1 MGRRTHERDGATV
14 GSAQPERSE
23 GAAPPGADDAAR
35 TRGRLGWFLC
45 WAVVFADLG
54 TSVYYTP
61 GILFQQPGV
70 GPHAA
75 IFVGLTLIVF
85 IMLTRMYGEVAVR
98 YPGGGGVVTVAAN
111 AIHPFAGVLGG
122 MLILVDYFLTA
133 ALSAL
138 SGIIYLS
145 DVIPAIHATAT
156 IVLITVL
163 AIVLLGLLNLIG
175 VSESAKVN
183 STFATIAALSQLA
196 VVLSVIVS
204 VGPAHLIADLP
215 RVLNGPRLTP
225 LLVLTG
231 YAGAFLAFSGL
242 ESISQLSPVMAEP
255 RRQTTRLAMRLV
267 VLSMVVTSPLLTLW
281 STTVLRITDKTDPN
295 QVISLLAGQVV
306 GRPLEIEVA
315 LSAAL
320 LLVFASNTAIIGSY
334 HVFIALARLG
344 FLPRVIEQRNRLR
357 GTPHWAILIVVAIPV
372 AVLVAT
378 GGSASILG
386 DLYAF
391 GLLGAFTLTCISL
404 DIVRWHE
411 RHPVADPARGK
422 RVANPDAAGIETPHV
437 GRVTFALGVLT
448 TVLVTVAWTTNL
460 FAKPLATVFG
470 GGVTVIG
477 LLIAAATYTLGRR
490 HGRPFVFP
498 QVARQGYPVIFLSRG
513 RRAHPPATVL
523 AILPRE
529 AAQVGPLVTAA
540 NRAAADGPIVF
551 VQRGTSDPL
560 TRPPGLF
567 EIVNPYLNDEAA
579 QASFARAEALARRQ
593 GLNHRYLYLPSTAA
607 GSDAVASFWRA
618 LRPNETLAVAGDEDL
633 VSGIPSARVRRI
645 VEDGTPI
652 LHLMTRPQ
660 EGTASETGT
669 NESAAPAPSDA

>member
-1 MGRRTHERDGATV
+1 
-14 GSAQPERSE
+14 
-23 GAAPPGADDAAR
+23 
-35 TRGRLGWFLC
+35 
-45 WAVVFADLG
+45 
-54 TSVYYTP
+54 
-61 GILFQQPGV
+61 
-70 GPHAA
+70 
-75 IFVGLTLIVF
+75 
-85 IMLTRMYGEVAVR
+85 MLTRMYGEVAVR

-477 LLIAAATYTLGRR
+477 LLIAAATYTRGRR
-490 HGRPFVFP
+490 RGRPFVFP
-498 QVARQGYPVIFLSRG
+498 QVARQGYPVLFLARG

-523 AILPRE
+523 AILPRQTARI
-529 AAQVGPLVTAA
+529 AALVGAA
-540 NRAAADGPIVF
+540 NAAAAGGPIVF
-551 VQRGTSDPL
+551 VQHGTTTPL
-560 TRPPGLF
+560 DRPPGLF

-579 QASFARAEALARRQ
+579 QAAFSQAEGLARRQ
-593 GLNHRYLYLPSTAA
+593 GLNHRYLYLPRTA
-607 GSDAVASFWRA
+607 GPDAVAAFWRT
-618 LRPNETLAVAGDEDL
+618 LRPEETLVVAGDEDL
-633 VSGIPSARVRRI
+633 VSAIPSARVRRT
-645 VEDGTPI
+645 EEGGATI

-660 EGTASETGT
+660 D
-669 NESAAPAPSDA
+669 ESATAFTAGQGPVRG

>member
-1 MGRRTHERDGATV
+1 MQEDTVVADVNRT
-14 GSAQPERSE
+14 
-23 GAAPPGADDAAR
+23 DAASGEPPVNDEAAQ
-35 TRGRLGWFLC
+35 TKGRLGWFLC

-61 GILFQQPGV
+61 GILYQQPGV
-70 GPHAA
+70 GAHAA

-85 IMLTRMYGEVAVR
+85 IMLTRKYGEVAVR
-98 YPGGGGVVTVAAN
+98 YPGGGGVVTVAAT

-145 DVIPAIHATAT
+145 DVVPAIHATGT
-156 IVLITVL
+156 IILISVGAL
-163 AIVLLGLLNLIG
+163 VLLGLLNLVG
-175 VSESAKVN
+175 VSESATVN
-183 STFATIAALSQLA
+183 STFATVAALSQLA
-196 VVLSVIVS
+196 VVLSVIVV
-204 VGPAHLIADLP
+204 VGPVQLIADLP
-215 RVLNGPRLTP
+215 RVFTGPRLTP

-344 FLPRVIEQRNRLR
+344 FLPRVIEQRNTVR
-357 GTPHWAILIVVAIPV
+357 GTPHWAILTVVAIPV

-378 GGSASILG
+378 QGSASVLG

-391 GLLGAFTLTCISL
+391 GLLGAFTLTCLSL

-411 RHPVADPARGK
+411 RHPVADPATGT
-422 RVANPDAAGIETPHV
+422 RVRDPEEAGVRAPHV
-437 GRVTFALGVLT
+437 GRVTFALGVVT
-448 TVLVTVAWTTNL
+448 TALVALAWGTNL
-460 FAKPLATVFG
+460 VAKPLATEFG
-470 GGVTVIG
+470 GGVTALG
-477 LLIAAATYTLGRR
+477 LLIAFATYTLGRR
-490 HGRPFVFP
+490 RGRPFVFP
-498 QVARQGYPVIFLSRG
+498 QVARQGYPVLFLARG

-523 AILPRE
+523 AILPRQT
-529 AAQVGPLVTAA
+529 AQIGALVGVA
-540 NRAAADGPIVF
+540 NAAAAGGPIVF
-551 VQRGTSDPL
+551 VQRGTTTPL
-560 TRPPGLF
+560 DQPPGLF

-579 QASFARAEALARRQ
+579 QAAFSQAEGLARRQ
-593 GLNHRYLYLPSTAA
+593 GLNHRYLYLPSTA
-607 GSDAVASFWRA
+607 GPDAVAAFWRT
-618 LRPNETLAVAGDEDL
+618 LRPEETLVVAGDEDL
-633 VSGIPSARVRRI
+633 VSAIPSARVRRT
-645 VEDGTPI
+645 ETGGTTI
-652 LHLMTRPQ
+652 LHLMTR
-660 EGTASETGT
+660 SHD
-669 NESAAPAPSDA
+669 ESATAFTAGQGPVRG

>member
-1 MGRRTHERDGATV
+1 MADGNRQSV
-14 GSAQPERSE
+14 GSD
-23 GAAPPGADDAAR
+23 APPANDEAAH
-35 TRGRLGWFLC
+35 TKGRLGWFLC

-70 GPHAA
+70 GAHAA
-75 IFVGLTLIVF
+75 LFVGLTLLVF
-85 IMLTRMYGEVAVR
+85 ILLTRKYGEVAVR
-98 YPGGGGVVTVAAN
+98 YPGGGGVVTVAAT

-145 DVIPAIHATAT
+145 DVIPALHATAT
-156 IVLITVL
+156 IVLITVG

-183 STFATIAALSQLA
+183 STFATVAALSQLA
-196 VVLSVIVS
+196 VVFSVIVS

-215 RVLNGPRLTP
+215 RVLNGPHLTP

-242 ESISQLSPVMAEP
+242 ESISQLSPVMAAP
-255 RRQTTRLAMRLV
+255 RRQTTRRAMRLV
-267 VLSMVVTSPLLTLW
+267 VLSMIVTSPLLTLW

-344 FLPRVIEQRNRLR
+344 FLPRVIEHRNKLR
-357 GTPHWAILIVVAIPV
+357 GTPHWAILTVVAIPV

-378 GGSASILG
+378 GGSASVLG

-391 GLLGAFTLTCISL
+391 GLLGAFTLTCLSL

-411 RHPVADPARGK
+411 RHPIADPAQGT
-422 RVANPDAAGIETPHV
+422 RVSDPDAAPGGGAHV
-437 GRVTFALGVLT
+437 SRLTFALGVLT
-448 TVLVTVAWTTNL
+448 TVLVTVAWLTNL
-460 FAKPLATVFG
+460 VAKPLATAFG

-490 HGRPFVFP
+490 RGRPFVFP
-498 QVARQGYPVIFLSRG
+498 HVLRQGYPVLFLARG

-523 AILPRE
+523 AILPRQASQI
-529 AAQVGPLVTAA
+529 AALVGAAHTAA
-540 NRAAADGPIVF
+540 ANGPIVF
-551 VQRGTSDPL
+551 VQRGTSDPPD
-560 TRPPGLF
+560 RAPRLF
-567 EIVNPYLNDEAA
+567 EIVNPYLEDEAA
-579 QASFARAEALARRQ
+579 QAAFSQAEGLARRQ
-593 GLNHRYLYLPSTAA
+593 GLNHRYLYLPATAPPT
-607 GSDAVASFWRA
+607 AVAEFWRT
-618 LRPNETLAVAGDEDL
+618 LRPTEVVAVAGDEDL
-633 VSGIPSARVRRI
+633 LSGIPNVRVERTSADGVSI
-645 VEDGTPI
+645 V
-652 LHLMTRPQ
+652 HLLAHPH
-660 EGTASETGT
+660 ASDATQV
-669 NESAAPAPSDA
+669 APAPAPQGGAGA

>member
-1 MGRRTHERDGATV
+1 MAHQTT
-14 GSAQPERSE
+14 
-23 GAAPPGADDAAR
+23 GAATGAPSGPPTAPPPDDEAAQ
-35 TRGRLGWFLC
+35 TTGQLGWFLC

-61 GILFQQPGV
+61 GILYQQPGV
-70 GPHAA
+70 GAHAA
-75 IFVGLTLIVF
+75 IFVGLTLLVF
-85 IMLTRMYGEVAVR
+85 ILLTRKYGEVAVR
-98 YPGGGGVVTVAAN
+98 YPGGGGVVTVAAT

-145 DVIPAIHATAT
+145 AVIPALHAPAT
-156 IVLITVL
+156 IILITVL

-183 STFATIAALSQLA
+183 STFATVAALSQLA
-196 VVLSVIVS
+196 VVVSVIVS

-215 RVLNGPRLTP
+215 RLLNGPHLTP

-281 STTVLRITDKTDPN
+281 STTVLRITDKPDPN

-306 GRPLEIEVA
+306 GHPLEIEVA

-344 FLPRVIEQRNRLR
+344 FLPRVIAHRNTLR
-357 GTPHWAILIVVAIPV
+357 GTPHWAILTVVAIPV
-372 AVLVAT
+372 AVLVAM
-378 GGSASILG
+378 GGSASVLG

-391 GLLGAFTLTCISL
+391 GLLGAFTLTCLSL

-411 RHPVADPARGK
+411 RHPIADPARGR
-422 RVANPDAAGIETPHV
+422 RVADPDAAAGSGAHV
-437 GRVTFALGVLT
+437 GRLTFALGVLT
-448 TVLVTVAWTTNL
+448 TVLVTVAWLTNL
-460 FAKPLATVFG
+460 VAKPLATAFG

-477 LLIAAATYTLGRR
+477 LLIAAATYTWGRR
-490 HGRPFVFP
+490 GGRPFVFP
-498 QVARQGYPVIFLSRG
+498 HVLRQGYPVLFLARG

-523 AILPRE
+523 AILPRQASQI
-529 AAQVGPLVTAA
+529 AALVGAAHTAA
-540 NRAAADGPIVF
+540 ATGPIVF
-551 VQRGTSDPL
+551 VQRGTSDPPD
-560 TRPPGLF
+560 RPPRLF
-567 EIVNPYLNDEAA
+567 EIVNPYLEDEAA
-579 QASFARAEALARRQ
+579 QAAFS
-593 GLNHRYLYLPSTAA
+593 
-607 GSDAVASFWRA
+607 
-618 LRPNETLAVAGDEDL
+618 
-633 VSGIPSARVRRI
+633 
-645 VEDGTPI
+645 
-652 LHLMTRPQ
+652 
-660 EGTASETGT
+660 
-669 NESAAPAPSDA
+669 

>member
-1 MGRRTHERDGATV
+1 MADGNRL
-14 GSAQPERSE
+14 SSSS
-23 GAAPPGADDAAR
+23 GASPANDEAAH
-35 TRGRLGWFLC
+35 TKGRLGWFLC

-61 GILFQQPGV
+61 GILYQQPGV
-70 GPHAA
+70 GAHAA
-75 IFVGLTLIVF
+75 IFVGLTLLVF
-85 IMLTRMYGEVAVR
+85 ILLTRKYGEVAVR
-98 YPGGGGVVTVAAN
+98 YPGGGGVVTVAAT

-156 IVLITVL
+156 IILITVG
-163 AIVLLGLLNLIG
+163 AIVLLGLLNLLG

-183 STFATIAALSQLA
+183 STFATVAALSQLA
-196 VVLSVIVS
+196 VVLSVIVG
-204 VGPAHLIADLP
+204 VGPARLIADLP

-281 STTVLRITDKTDPN
+281 STTVLRITGKTDPN

-344 FLPRVIEQRNRLR
+344 FLPRVIERRNRLR
-357 GTPHWAILIVVAIPV
+357 GTPHWAILTVVAIPV

-378 GGSASILG
+378 GGSASVLG

-391 GLLGAFTLTCISL
+391 GLLGAFTLTCLSL

-411 RHPVADPARGK
+411 RHPIADPAQGRRVADP
-422 RVANPDAAGIETPHV
+422 DTSTAGGAHV
-437 GRVTFALGVLT
+437 GRLTFALGVLT
-448 TVLVTVAWTTNL
+448 TVLVTVAWLTNL
-460 FAKPLATVFG
+460 VAKPLATAFG

-490 HGRPFVFP
+490 RGRPFVFP
-498 QVARQGYPVIFLSRG
+498 HVLRQGYPVLFLARG
-513 RRAHPPATVL
+513 RRAHQPATVL
-523 AILPRE
+523 AILPRQADQI
-529 AAQVGPLVTAA
+529 AALVGAAHTAA
-540 NRAAADGPIVF
+540 ANGPIVF
-551 VQRGTSDPL
+551 VQRGTNDPPD
-560 TRPPGLF
+560 RAPRLF
-567 EIVNPYLNDEAA
+567 EIVNPYLEDEVA
-579 QASFARAEALARRQ
+579 QAAFAQAEGLARRQ
-593 GLNHRYLYLPSTAA
+593 GLNHRYLYLPATAPPT
-607 GSDAVASFWRA
+607 AVAEFWRT
-618 LRPNETLAVAGDEDL
+618 LRPTEVVAVAGDEDL
-633 VSGIPSARVRRI
+633 LSGIPHAQVERTSA
-645 VEDGTPI
+645 DGVSLVHLLSRPDASAVVGETP
-652 LHLMTRPQ
+652 
-660 EGTASETGT
+660 ASPGG
-669 NESAAPAPSDA
+669 AGR